1 MTPIAIDVDTRVSI
15 DRSTGTRT
23 RWATTR
29 RRGRA
34 AARLRG
40 RPSPVVVGG
49 VAMLCAI
56 SGTTPTN
63 AVVTPGGVVYDKTL
77 IVKAIEVRRRDDECV
92 CGIARD

>member
-1 MTPIAIDVDTRVSI
+1 MSMGVI
-15 DRSTGTRT
+15 DRSID
-23 RWATTR
+23 

-34 AARLRG
+34 RDGRRRADGDARLRG

>member
-1 MTPIAIDVDTRVSI
+1 MSIHVYRSI
-15 DRSTGTRT
+15 DRRGRA
-23 RWATTR
+23 RDVLAR
-29 RRGRA
+29 RRADRA

>member
-1 MTPIAIDVDTRVSI
+1 MSIHVYRSI
-15 DRSTGTRT
+15 D
-23 RWATTR
+23 

-34 AARLRG
+34 RDGRRRADGDARLRG

-49 VAMLCAI
+49 VEMLCAI

>member
-1 MTPIAIDVDTRVSI
+1 MTPIDIDVDVDGVYRSI
-15 DRSTGTRT
+15 D
-23 RWATTR
+23 

-34 AARLRG
+34 RDGRRRADGDARLRG